1 MQKRIIGS
9 EAAVGTADTG
19 LWLDLEPLARVEVSS
34 EDPGHPIEAAFRP
47 GPGSGWRAAGPGLQT
62 IRLIFAQPQ
71 ALRRIRLV
79 IDEDAHQRT
88 QEFVL
93 SWSADAA
100 GSSYRELL
108 RQQFTF
114 SPPGTIEEV
123 EDYRVELAGVSVITL
138 QIIPD
143 ISGRP
148 LIASL
153 AAFQLA

>member
-9 EAAVGTADTG
+9 EAAVSASDTG
-19 LWLDLEPLARVEVSS
+19 VWLDLEPLARVEVSS

-47 GPGSGWRAAGPGLQT
+47 GPGPGWRAAGPGLQT
-62 IRLIFAQPQ
+62 IRLIFAEPR

-79 IDEDAHQRT
+79 IDEETHQRT
-88 QEFVL
+88 QEFIL
-93 SWSADAA
+93 SWSDAVGA
-100 GSSYRELL
+100 SYREVL

-114 SPPGTIEEV
+114 SPPNTIEEV
-123 EDYRVELAGVSVITL
+123 EDYRVELAGVSIIVL

-148 LIASL
+148 LTASL
-153 AAFQLA
+153 ATLQLA

>member
-9 EAAVGTADTG
+9 EAAVGTADTNT
-19 LWLDLEPLARVEVSS
+19 WLNLELLARVEVSS

-47 GPGSGWRAAGPGLQT
+47 GPGPGWRAAGPGLQT

-79 IDEDAHQRT
+79 IDEDEHQRT

-93 SWSADAA
+93 SWSDATGA
-100 GSSYRELL
+100 SYREVV

-114 SPPGTIEEV
+114 SPPNTIEEV
-123 EDYRVELAGVSVITL
+123 EDYAVELAGVSIIAL

-148 LIASL
+148 LTASL
-153 AAFQLA
+153 AALQLA